1 MAKPFQL
8 RRANLIAMQVNMFAR
23 MSLLPTSNA
32 SWGEI
37 QKLPFFTIGRKS
49 LERLGLSLV

>member
-1 MAKPFQL
+1 MAEPFQL